1 MLSFKKQRRW
11 WLTWKAPAAVLVA
24 LLLVATGY
32 STYLYIEVTQR
43 FDSRRWSIPSRIF
56 SATVPLYPGQQLGLS
71 HVKQLLEER
80 GYQEAIKEP
89 LQAGEYKIGRDT
101 VTAYLREFQFPGR
114 ALASQRVD
122 FTFQQ
127 STLVSVKSG
136 RTEIAFLELEP
147 LEVARLFGP
156 DRESRL
162 LVNIT
167 QVPTYLVDGV
177 LAIEDHRFYE
187 HRGVDWRAMLRALYT
202 DITAGRVVEGGST
215 ITQQLVKN
223 YFLEP
228 ARTFRRKF
236 QEATM
241 AVILEAIYEK
251 QAILEM
257 YLNEIYMGQRGSA
270 AIHGMGEAARY
281 YFGRNVDDLTL
292 SECAT
297 LAGMIRA
304 PSIYSP
310 VRNPQAVLDRRN
322 LVLKRMLNLGMIPDL
337 EYEKARGQPLR
348 TATPLLPR
356 NFAPHFVDHVQQQLR
371 ELYEEKILASEGL
384 TIYTAL
390 HPEMALLADRVLKE
404 ELAWL
409 EKDISDHNATLQP
422 STLQAAIL
430 AVQPKTGSILALV
443 GGRNYGPDILDRT
456 QLSRPAG
463 SVIMPLIY
471 LSALD
476 QMTPASWL
484 VDEPRT
490 CEDREA
496 DLIPA
501 DHDNRYL
508 RRILFRDAL
517 EQSSEAATADLAV
530 RVGAERISTTLR
542 SFGLTPPVT
551 AVLPLALGE
560 FPITAMQ
567 LARAFCG
574 LDNDGQKPYLLG
586 VKEVVAESGEVQQR
600 RHVEFVAAT
609 SAARAC
615 LITSILQGAVRRGAP
630 GEVSS
635 AGLEFPLAAQ
645 SGFSPEMR
653 DGWYVGY
660 TTDLQIVVW
669 LGYDDH
675 RPLPPAARP
684 AAARLGLR
692 FIHQVR
698 PWIYPQ
704 EFPIPPGIA
713 QRLICLQSGQLTTP
727 RCREKRLEV
736 FLEENVPNEYC
747 VLHR

>member
-1 MLSFKKQRRW
+1 MLSFKKQPRW

-24 LLLVATGY
+24 LLLFATGY
-32 STYLYIEVTQR
+32 SSYLYIEVTQR

-56 SATVPLYPGQQLGLS
+56 SATVPLYPGQQLSLS

-80 GYQEAIKEP
+80 GYQEGMREP
-89 LQAGEYKIGRDT
+89 LQAGEYKIGRDI

-114 ALASQRVD
+114 ALPAQRVE

-127 STLVSVKSG
+127 STLISMKTG
-136 RTEIAFLELEP
+136 RTETTFLELEP

-156 DRESRL
+156 DRKSRL

-167 QVPTYLVDGV
+167 QVPSYLVDGV
-177 LAIEDHRFYE
+177 LAIEDHRFYD

-202 DITAGRVVEGGST
+202 DITAGRVVQGGST

-257 YLNEIYMGQRGSA
+257 YLNEIYMGQRGSV
-270 AIHGMGEAARY
+270 AIHGMGEAARHH
-281 YFGRNVDDLTL
+281 FGRNVDDLTL

-297 LAGMIRA
+297 LAGIIRA

-322 LVLKRMLNLGMIPDL
+322 LVLKRMLNLGMISDL
-337 EYEKARGQPLR
+337 EYEKARGEPLR
-348 TATPLLPR
+348 SATTLLPG
-356 NFAPHFVDHVQQQLR
+356 NFAPYFVDHVQQQLR
-371 ELYEEKILASEGL
+371 DLYEEKVLASEGL

-390 HPEMALLADRVLKE
+390 HPEIALLSDRVLKE

-409 EKDISDHNATLQP
+409 EKEISDHNGTLRP
-422 STLQAAIL
+422 GVLQAAIL

-443 GGRNYGPDILDRT
+443 GGRSYGADTLDRT
-456 QLSRPAG
+456 QMNRPAG

-476 QMTPASWL
+476 QFTPASWL
-484 VDEPRT
+484 ADEPRT
-490 CEDREA
+490 YGDHGA
-496 DLIPA
+496 DLIPRN
-501 DHDNRYL
+501 HDNRYHG
-508 RRILFRDAL
+508 RILFRDAL
-517 EQSSEAATADLAV
+517 ERSLYAATADLAV
-530 RVGAERISTTLR
+530 RVGGEKVSATLR
-542 SFGLTPPVT
+542 SFGLTAPAT
-551 AVLPLALGE
+551 AVLPLALGD
-560 FPITAMQ
+560 FPLTVMQ
-567 LARAFCG
+567 LARAFCA

-600 RHVEFVAAT
+600 RHIEFAAAT
-609 SAARAC
+609 SAAKAC
-615 LITSILQGAVRRGAP
+615 LITNILQGAMRQGAP
-630 GEVSS
+630 GKVSS
-635 AGLEFPLAAQ
+635 AGLNFPFAAQ

-660 TTDLQIVVW
+660 TSDLLVVVW

-675 RPLPPAARP
+675 RPLPPP
-684 AAARLGLR
+684 AQPSAARLGLR

-704 EFPIPPGIA
+704 EFTIPPGIV
-713 QRLICLQSGQLTTP
+713 QRLICLQSGQLTTM

-736 FLEENVPNEYC
+736 FLEEHVPDEYC